1 MPTTPT
7 TFATTVATLIDAAK
21 ARAADGLTISD
32 FAQITLDVCRA
43 TIAAAD
49 GLAIPGRDKKAWVLE
64 ATAVLFDAIADRMV
78 PTLAWPVWLLLR
90 PAARALVLAVASGA
104 IETILPLVRLAP

>member
-1 MPTTPT
+1 MPTSPSA
-7 TFATTVATLIDAAK
+7 FAATITALVDAAK
-21 ARAADGLTISD
+21 VRAADGLTVSD
-32 FAQITLDVCRA
+32 FAEITLDACRA
-43 TIAAAD
+43 AIAAAD
-49 GLAIPGRDKKAWVLE
+49 GLAIQGRDKKAWVLE
-64 ATAVLFDAIADRMV
+64 ATAMLFDAIADRMV